1 MADKTYIGR
10 IIKAMSGFYYV
21 RPEEDQI
28 PLPEDDKDLYRCRA
42 KGIFRK
48 KKVTPLVG
56 DRVKFS
62 ITETEEVEGNISE
75 ILKRRNSLIRPR
87 VANLDQALVIFAFH
101 TPEPALG
108 LLDRFLVEMQREGI
122 DVVLVFNKDDLRN
135 GDEAERYRDIYKDAG
150 VKLIFTS
157 AVKGTGIEELREIL
171 SHRVSAVA
179 GPSGAGKSSV
189 INALIGEDSLTTGEL
204 SKKIMRGKQTTRHT
218 ELVEIGRDSY
228 IIDTPGFSSLDLTS
242 LSERELP
249 SFFPEIRGFGDSCYY
264 KDCSHI
270 NEPGCEVRKS
280 MELGLIPR
288 ERYDSYVSIY
298 EELKGRL
305 SRVN

>member
-1 MADKTYIGR
+1 MADNTYIGR
-10 IIKAMSGFYYV
+10 IVKAMSGFYYV
-21 RPEEDQI
+21 RPEGD
-28 PLPEDDKDLYRCRA
+28 PVLLPEGIKDLYRCRA

-56 DRVKFS
+56 DRVRFG
-62 ITETEEVEGNISE
+62 ITETEEVEGNIFE
-75 ILKRRNSLIRPR
+75 ILKRKNSLIRPR
-87 VANLDQALVIFAFH
+87 VANLDQTVVIFAFH
-101 TPEPALG
+101 TPEPALN
-108 LLDRFLVEMQREGI
+108 LLDRFLVEMQRAGI
-122 DVVLVFNKDDLRN
+122 EVILAFNKDDLRS

-150 VKLIFTS
+150 VRLIFTS

-171 SHRVSAVA
+171 KCKVSAVA

-189 INALIGEDSLTTGEL
+189 INALSGEDMLLTGEL

-228 IIDTPGFSSLDLTS
+228 IIDTPGFSSLE
-242 LSERELP
+242 LSSVNERELP
-249 SFFPEIRGFGDSCYY
+249 SYFPEIRRFSESCYY

-280 MELGLIPR
+280 LSEGLIPK

-298 EELKGRL
+298 EELKR
-305 SRVN
+305 RP